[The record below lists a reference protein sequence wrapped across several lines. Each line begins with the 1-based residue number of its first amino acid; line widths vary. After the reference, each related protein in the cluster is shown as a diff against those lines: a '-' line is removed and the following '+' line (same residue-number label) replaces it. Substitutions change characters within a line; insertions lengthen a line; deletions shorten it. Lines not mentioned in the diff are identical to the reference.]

1 MKKSENSRIEH
12 LLLKK
17 LTTNI
22 GEFNFSSSL
31 SSLLFAGFQNVTNK
45 GSVVNQLD
53 TFRAFQQPFLK

>member
-1 MKKSENSRIEH
+1 MKQSENSGIEH

-31 SSLLFAGFQNVTNK
+31 SSLLFAGFQNVTN
-45 GSVVNQLD
+45 
-53 TFRAFQQPFLK
+53 